1 VRLFRERLPQERP
14 AVPPTGYKVA
24 FPMLSWDGTRTGFRG
39 VSLGGRIVYGALDEA
54 RCGYGRRHDSPAR
67 GCDCGVYC
75 LHSAAE
81 AQALTCATDCRDAV
95 ILQVSVLGA
104 YTRYERGVRYARQRV
119 RNVRVGA
126 CRCGRAAEAFVRTE
140 TGLPGWRELR
150 GTCVACAGG
159 LRLLELREFAGL
171 AGAWVNVTTSVG
183 GRVLTQG
190 AQGAQGAEAGL
201 PALAAEAALL
211 RARLDEFQERLAE
224 LEGDPEGGPWAA
236 G

>member
-1 VRLFRERLPQERP
+1 
-14 AVPPTGYKVA
+14 
-24 FPMLSWDGTRTGFRG
+24 
-39 VSLGGRIVYGALDEA
+39 
-54 RCGYGRRHDSPAR
+54 
-67 GCDCGVYC
+67 
-75 LHSAAE
+75 
-81 AQALTCATDCRDAV
+81 
-95 ILQVSVLGA
+95 
-104 YTRYERGVRYARQRV
+104 
-119 RNVRVGA
+119 
-126 CRCGRAAEAFVRTE
+126 
-140 TGLPGWRELR
+140 
-150 GTCVACAGG
+150 VACAGG